1 MTQTQKPETNFIK
14 KRAAE
19 GRERYLDMVQKERSL
34 LMRQGINRSVEQLL
48 DSAGAATSSDSKSDG
63 AETKKDKA
71 TGDQLRTIVPVQ
83 TWLPLN
89 IHMIGLDNGVLK
101 IAPLVELNDR
111 QKELFMSTVRRA
123 GLHVTDIESEVW
135 DRAELLEAL
144 RTVHDLSADRAEKT
158 LSEWIADVDNGL
170 LLNQFLRDM
179 LSESLQL
186 RASDIHLIQDNS
198 PDAPNWI
205 RYRIDGDLIPVHLLP
220 SDAMSRLTTSLKRES
235 GMNFG
240 DRTTPKDGR
249 FGFQWQGRSV
259 DVRVAAAGHSQD
271 GEKIT
276 MRLLDRAALK
286 GFDDLFR
293 RHEDVGAYLEK
304 LLSPEIKGGGGLI
317 LLSGPTGSGKTTTLY
332 ACVQQIDR
340 RRRHVLTIEDPIEYE
355 LRYATQWQVRSGMIG
370 GEFSDL
376 IRAAMR
382 HDPDY
387 IVIGEMRDMDTVET
401 SLRAS
406 ESGHTVISTI
416 HADTAL
422 QTFERLRSLMPAER
436 ERSSTYT
443 LAQQVRCILNQRLIK
458 MLCQGCAHKV
468 EAKTLLNDEQ
478 LSALNITGE
487 KIVSK
492 HNSAGC
498 DLCSRTGFVGRTLLL
513 DALLITSAVNERD
526 GIFSAL
532 MNNVNDL
539 IHEPGVIFHS
549 RHEGIIDLM
558 NTGLVDPRVALLHVE
573 D

>member
-1 MTQTQKPETNFIK
+1 MSDTVKQGTSF
-14 KRAAE
+14 KRKSGSE
-19 GRERYLDMVQKERSL
+19 GRERYLDMVQKERAL
-34 LMRQGINRSVEQLL
+34 LLRQGINRSTEQLL
-48 DSAGAATSSDSKSDG
+48 DAAGASSSF
-63 AETKKDKA
+63 ETVDKTGEEKKDTA
-71 TGDQLRTIVPVQ
+71 TGDQLRSIVPVQ
-83 TWLPLN
+83 TWMPLS
-89 IHMIGLDNGVLK
+89 IHLIGLDKGVLK
-101 IAPLVELNDR
+101 IAPLNELNDK
-111 QKELFMSTVRRA
+111 QKNIFISTVQRA
-123 GLHVTDIESEVW
+123 GFHVTDLKSEIW
-135 DRAELLEAL
+135 DRAELLDAL
-144 RTVHDLSADRAEKT
+144 RNVHDLSADRAEKT
-158 LSEWIADVDNGL
+158 LSEWLSDVDNGL
-170 LLNQFLRDM
+170 LLNQFMRDM
-179 LSESLQL
+179 LAESLQL
-186 RASDIHLIQDNS
+186 RASDIHIIQDNA

-220 SDAMSRLTTSLKRES
+220 NDAMSRLTTLLKRES

-271 GEKIT
+271 GEKLT
-276 MRLLDRAALK
+276 LRLLDRAALK

-293 RHEDVGAYLEK
+293 RHEDVGDYLEK
-304 LLSPEIKGGGGLI
+304 MLSPEIKGGGGLI

-355 LRYATQWQVRSGMIG
+355 LRYATQWQVRGGISG

-387 IVIGEMRDMDTVET
+387 IIIGEMRDMDTVET
-401 SLRAS
+401 SLRAA

-468 EAKTLLNDEQ
+468 QASELLDDDQ
-478 LSALNITGE
+478 IDALDLQPTS
-487 KIVSK
+487 KVSK
-492 HNSAGC
+492 HNTAGC
-498 DLCSRTGFVGRTLLL
+498 DLCARTGFVGRTLLL

-526 GIFSAL
+526 GIYNAL
-532 MNNVNDL
+532 MNNVND
-539 IHEPGVIFHS
+539 IPNENGVIFHS
-549 RHEGIIDLM
+549 RREGIVDLM
-558 NTGLVDPRVALLHVE
+558 NSGLVDPRIALLHVE

>member
-1 MTQTQKPETNFIK
+1 MAEKNFIK
-14 KRAAE
+14 KRSSE
-19 GRERYLDMVQKERSL
+19 GRERYLDMVQKERAL
-34 LMRQGINRSVEQLL
+34 LLRQGINRSTEQLL
-48 DSAGAATSSDSKSDG
+48 DAAGAMSQSDNTGGDEDSK
-63 AETKKDKA
+63 KDTA
-71 TGDQLRTIVPVQ
+71 TGDQLRSLVPVQ

-89 IHMIGLDNGVLK
+89 VHMIGLENGILK
-101 IAPLVELNDR
+101 VAPLNELNDK
-111 QKELFMSTVRRA
+111 QKEMFISTVQRA
-123 GLHVTDIESEVW
+123 GLHVVELKTEIW
-135 DRAELLEAL
+135 DRAELLDAL
-144 RTVHDLSADRAEKT
+144 RNVHDLSADRAEKT
-158 LSEWIADVDNGL
+158 LAEWLTDVDNGL
-170 LLNQFLRDM
+170 LLNQFMRDM
-179 LSESLQL
+179 LAESLQL
-186 RASDIHLIQDNS
+186 RSSDIHIIQDNA

-205 RYRIDGDLIPVHLLP
+205 RYRIDGDLVPVHLLP
-220 SDAMSRLTTSLKRES
+220 SDAMSRLTTLIKRES

-240 DRTTPKDGR
+240 DRITPKDGR
-249 FGFQWQGRSV
+249 FAFQWQGRGV

-276 MRLLDRAALK
+276 LRLLDRAALK

-293 RHEDVGAYLEK
+293 RHEDVGFYLEK
-304 LLSPEIKGGGGLI
+304 MLSPEIKGGGGLI

-355 LRYATQWQVRSGMIG
+355 LRYATQWQVHGGMHG

-401 SLRAS
+401 SLRAA

-422 QTFERLRSLMPAER
+422 QTFERLRSLMPSER

-458 MLCQGCAHKV
+458 MICQGCAHRV
-468 EAKTLLNDEQ
+468 EASELLDDEEIE
-478 LSALNITGE
+478 ALEIT
-487 KIVSK
+487 KDHKVSK
-492 HNSAGC
+492 HNSSGC
-498 DLCSRTGFVGRTLLL
+498 DLCARTGFMGRTLLL
-513 DALLITSAVNERD
+513 DALLVTSAINERD
-526 GIFSAL
+526 GIFKAL
-532 MNNVNDL
+532 MNNVNDMTM
-539 IHEPGVIFHS
+539 EPGVIFHS
-549 RHEGIIDLM
+549 RKEGIVDLM